1 MPRILTVIPLLV
13 IFSTV
18 DAGELRVGAAAVSIT
33 PPVGAALAGYYSPR
47 QASAVHDE
55 LYASALVME
64 QDGSRAAMVV
74 CDLLTLPRGI
84 VLQSRQIIAQQCGIA
99 ADRVMISATHT
110 HTGPALPVGSSRD
123 PALEADTP
131 QMQEYVRALPGLIA
145 RAVKEADAKL
155 APARVSAA
163 IGREEHLSFNRRYFM
178 SDGTVGWNP
187 GKRNPKIVKPAGPI
201 DPDVPVVYFESPA
214 GEPIATY
221 VNFAM
226 HLDTTGGTLI
236 SSDYPYTLRTLLGR
250 IKGPQMISI
259 FSTGT
264 CGDINHIDV
273 NSSDPQQGTTE
284 PQRIGTIMAGEVLK
298 TYAKLQ
304 PVATSSPRAKSRVL
318 ELALPRVTDEDVA
331 KARKVA
337 TTFGKNTPPFLE
349 RVNAFKVLDVAARQ
363 GKPLEAEVQ
372 VIALGDDLAWV
383 ALPGEIFV
391 ELGLEIKKQSPFKNT
406 ILVELAD
413 GSVGYVPTERAYKEG
428 NYEPT
433 SARCAA
439 GSGEQIEQAAIELLK
454 ELKR

>member
-1 MPRILTVIPLLV
+1 
-13 IFSTV
+13 
-18 DAGELRVGAAAVSIT
+18 
-33 PPVGAALAGYYSPR
+33 
-47 QASAVHDE
+47 
-55 LYASALVME
+55 VME
-64 QDGSRAAMVV
+64 QDGSKAAMVV

-84 VLQSRQIIAQQCGIA
+84 ILQSRQLIQQQSGIT

-110 HTGPALPVGSSRD
+110 HTGPALPIGSSRD

-131 QMQEYVRALPGLIA
+131 LMKAYIQALPGLIA
-145 RAVKEADAKL
+145 QAVKQADAKL

-178 SDGTVGWNP
+178 TDGTVGWNP
-187 GKRNPKIVKPAGPI
+187 GKHNPKVIKPAGPI

-214 GEPIATY
+214 GQPIATC

-226 HLDTTGGTLI
+226 HLDTTGGNLI
-236 SSDYPYTLRTLLGR
+236 SSDYPFTLRTLLGR
-250 IKGPQMISI
+250 IKGPEMISI

-273 NSSDPQQGTTE
+273 NSSDPQKGSTE
-284 PQRIGTIMAGEVLK
+284 PQRIGTTLAGEVLK
-298 TYAKLQ
+298 TYAKLAPLQ
-304 PVATSSPRAKSRVL
+304 TSAPRARSRVL
-318 ELALPRVTDEDVA
+318 ALTLPTISEQDLVQ
-331 KARKVA
+331 ARKVA

-349 RVNAFKVLDVAARQ
+349 RVNAYKVLDVASRE

-372 VIALGDDLAWV
+372 VIALGNDLAWV

-391 ELGLEIKKQSPFKNT
+391 ELGLEIKKKSPFKNT

-413 GSVGYVPTERAYKEG
+413 GSVGYVPTQRAYKEG

-439 GSGEQIEQAAIELLK
+439 GSGEQITQAAVELLD
-454 ELKR
+454 EIRR

>member
-1 MPRILTVIPLLV
+1 MTSSIVT
-13 IFSTV
+13 
-18 DAGELRVGAAAVSIT
+18 AGELRIGAAAVSIT

-47 QASAVHDE
+47 AASGVHDE

-64 QDGSRAAMVV
+64 QDGSKAAMVV

-84 VLQSRQIIAQQCGIA
+84 VLQSRQLIEQQSGIT

-131 QMQEYVRALPGLIA
+131 QMQEYVRSLPGLIA

-155 APARVSAA
+155 APAKASAA
-163 IGREEHLSFNRRYFM
+163 SGREEHLSFNRRYFM
-178 SDGTVGWNP
+178 SDDTVGWNP

-201 DPDVPVVYFESPA
+201 DPDVPVVYFQSPT

-226 HLDTTGGTLI
+226 HLDTTGGTMI
-236 SSDYPYTLRTLLGR
+236 SSDYPFTLRTLLGR
-250 IKGPQMISI
+250 IKGPEMISI

-273 NSSDPQQGTTE
+273 TSADPQKGTTE
-284 PQRIGTIMAGEVLK
+284 PQRIGTILAGEVLK

-304 PVATSSPRAKSRVL
+304 PITTAAPRATSRVL
-318 ELALPRVTDEDVA
+318 ELALPKVTAEDLA
-331 KARKVA
+331 QARKVA

-349 RVNAFKVLDVAARQ
+349 RVNAYKILDVAARE

-372 VIALGDDLAWV
+372 VISLGDDLAWV

>member
-1 MPRILTVIPLLV
+1 MSRTFIALFLLILC
-13 IFSTV
+13 SAAQ
-18 DAGELRVGAAAVSIT
+18 AGELRVGAAAVSIT
-33 PPVGAALAGYYSPR
+33 PPLGAALAGYYSPR

-64 QDGSRAAMVV
+64 QDGSKASMVV

-84 VLQSRQIIAQQCGIA
+84 VLPSRQLIEQQCGIA

-110 HTGPALPVGSSRD
+110 HTGPALPVGASRD

-163 IGREEHLSFNRRYFM
+163 IGHEEHLSFNRRYFM

-201 DPDVPVVYFESPA
+201 DPDVPVVYFQSPD
-214 GEPIATY
+214 GQPLATY

-236 SSDYPYTLRTLLGR
+236 SSDYPYTLRTLLGH
-250 IKGPQMISI
+250 IEGPEMISI

-273 NSSDPQQGTTE
+273 NSADPQKGTTE
-284 PQRIGTIMAGEVLK
+284 PQRIGTILAGEVLK

-304 PVATSSPRAKSRVL
+304 PVATFAPRAKSRVL
-318 ELALPRVTDEDVA
+318 ELALPKVTDEDLA
-331 KARKVA
+331 HARKVA

-349 RVNAFKVLDVAARQ
+349 RVNAYKVLDVAARQ

-454 ELKR
+454 ELKK